1 MTHLLRP
8 AWLAIAVFVAGT
20 ATADEPFLNTD
31 VFELEVAANPQ
42 ISPDGSRIAYA
53 RRSMD
58 IMTDR
63 AVSNIWIID
72 ADGGNHRPLL
82 SGPQGFGGQTW
93 SPSGDRLAY
102 VTGVDGRGPQIH
114 VLWMDTGRSGPL
126 SERR

>member
-8 AWLAIAVFVAGT
+8 AWLAIAVLIAGT
-20 ATADEPFLNTD
+20 AAADEAFLNTD

-72 ADGGNHRPLL
+72 ADGRNHRPLL
-82 SGPQGFGGQTW
+82 SGPQGYGGHT
-93 SPSGDRLAY
+93 
-102 VTGVDGRGPQIH
+102 
-114 VLWMDTGRSGPL
+114 
-126 SERR
+126 